1 MQELLIIG
9 SIITDLGQTATET
22 AQRFGLNWQQFL
34 AQAINFC
41 IVAGVLWFFASK
53 PIIKLLEERKE
64 RIAQSI
70 ADSERI
76 KEELRAAEDGR
87 QKILTK
93 AADEAK
99 SLIVEARSLAAQ
111 LREQESQKAVAAA
124 EEIIAKAKE
133 ATQADYAKMLDQLKG
148 EVCRLVVDTT
158 AKVIGKTLSAEDQKR
173 LSDEALSQLGTKE
186 QNT

>member
-53 PIIKLLEERKE
+53 PIIKLLEERKKK
-64 RIAQSI
+64 IAQSI
-70 ADSERI
+70 ADSARI
-76 KEELRAAEDGR
+76 KEELQAAEDGR
-87 QKILTK
+87 QIILTK

-99 SLIVEARSLAAQ
+99 SLIIEARSLAAQ

-148 EVCRLVVDTT
+148 EVCRLVVDTA
-158 AKVIGKTLSAEDQKR
+158 AKVIGKTLSAEEQKR